1 MRHSAVLLLPLSL
14 AVLAGCGGTVRVDPP
29 TPQGEAAAACQSL
42 AGRLPKTLD
51 GAARAEST
59 PASPYVAV
67 WGDAEIALRCGVPR
81 PARMAPTD
89 TLQEIDGVGWFADPD
104 KPTLFTAVADPAY
117 VEVTIAGTHQAPS
130 VLADL
135 SAPIGKISAQ
145 PG

>member
-1 MRHSAVLLLPLSL
+1 MRRTTVLLALLT
-14 AVLAGCGGTVRVDPP
+14 LAGCGGAVRVEPP
-29 TPQGEAAAACQSL
+29 TPAAEAAAACVSL

-51 GAARAEST
+51 GAARGEST

-67 WGDAEIALRCGVPR
+67 WGEAEIALRCGVPR

-104 KPTLFTAVADPAY
+104 RPTLYTAIADPAY
-117 VEVTIAGTHQAPS
+117 VEVTIAGTHEAPS

-135 SAPIGKISAQ
+135 SGPIGKMSAQ
-145 PG
+145 SG